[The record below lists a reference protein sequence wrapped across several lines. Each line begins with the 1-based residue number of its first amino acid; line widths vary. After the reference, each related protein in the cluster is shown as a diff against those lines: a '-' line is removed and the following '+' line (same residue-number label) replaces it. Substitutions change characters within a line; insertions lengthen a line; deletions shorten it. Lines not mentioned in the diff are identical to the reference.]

1 MKAGDLVRWVKGDG
15 RIGLFLEW
23 KTFDKE
29 TNPYTCPVIMWAGQ
43 GRFGSANKVGT
54 IQASLI
60 EVISECG

>member
-1 MKAGDLVRWVKGDG
+1 MKAGDLIRWKKGDQ

-29 TNPYTCPVIMWAGQ
+29 TNPYTCPVIMWAAPSKI
-43 GRFGSANKVGT
+43 GS

-60 EVISECG
+60 EVISECR

>member
-1 MKAGDLVRWVKGDG
+1 MKAGDLIRWEKGDR

-29 TNPYTCPVIMWAGQ
+29 TNPYTCAMVMWAGV
-43 GRFGSANKVGT
+43 NKVGT

-60 EVISECG
+60 EVISECR